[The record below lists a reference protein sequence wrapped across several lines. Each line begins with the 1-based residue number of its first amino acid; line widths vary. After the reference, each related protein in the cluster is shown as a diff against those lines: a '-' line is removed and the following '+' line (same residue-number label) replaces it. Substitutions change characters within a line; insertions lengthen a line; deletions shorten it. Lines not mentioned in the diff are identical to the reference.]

1 MSNKE
6 LVADLL
12 TRLPDDVSLQQIA
25 REVEFVA
32 GVREGLAQLDRGEGV
47 AIEQVEKLIAS
58 WTTK

>member
-6 LVADLL
+6 VVSELL
-12 TRLPDDVSLQQIA
+12 TRLPDDVSLEQIA

-32 GVREGLAQLDRGEGV
+32 GVREGLAQLDRGQGV
-47 AIEQVEKLIAS
+47 PIEEVEKLIAS